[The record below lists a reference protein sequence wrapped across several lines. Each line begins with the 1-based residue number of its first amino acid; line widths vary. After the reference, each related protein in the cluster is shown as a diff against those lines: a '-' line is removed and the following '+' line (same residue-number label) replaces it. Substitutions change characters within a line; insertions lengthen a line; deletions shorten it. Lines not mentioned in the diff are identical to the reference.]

1 MTAAALIALADAR
14 REEALAN
21 ARAVIR
27 SAPGDYPDPALMD
40 ACDYLMT
47 HGDGIDWRDAQLVR
61 SAITSQPDPSAIQQI
76 LAALAMRGLFGAL
89 GDAVGLSALVA
100 IGFGLWAWL
109 PALARAIF
117 GG

>member
-1 MTAAALIALADAR
+1 MTALTQ
-14 REEALAN
+14 

-61 SAITSQPDPSAIQQI
+61 SAITSQPDPSAVQQI
-76 LAALAMRGLFGAL
+76 MSALAMRPLFAMIGDAAGIALLFGL
-89 GDAVGLSALVA
+89 
-100 IGFGLWAWL
+100 LWAGL
-109 PALARAIF
+109 TFF
-117 GG
+117 G

>member
-1 MTAAALIALADAR
+1 MTAAIHAFPILPAHEWTL
-14 REEALAN
+14 ES
-21 ARAVIR
+21 ARACIR
-27 SAPGDYPDPALMD
+27 SAPGTYDDQTVLS

-61 SAITSQPDPSAIQQI
+61 SAITSQPDPSAVQQI
-76 LAALAMRGLFGAL
+76 MAALAMRGLFGAL